1 MAGYG
6 HRHPSVTVIV
16 RAHDAAATL
25 NRALNCL
32 AAQTQRGLQVLVVDA
47 ASTDEAKRMLATAEE
62 RDAML
67 ECLHIDSESASD
79 CFNLGLERAEGTY
92 AFLMDATDTLAPR
105 TLEELYEVAEEG
117 SLDLAMAAV
126 ANNAHQV
133 AADGPSPYVYADD
146 DAFHAEAW
154 KYFDAG
160 LLPFPCGKLFRMDR
174 VRKSGA
180 KFASDGGTAFMAAF
194 LMDAHGVAYVRDAIY
209 NAGDFCLSAS
219 LAWDLSHCW
228 TDEHEQDLLDNLF
241 AHWGMDEDSQTRRML
256 QRRYVTNVITTI
268 VSTCSPACGLS
279 EDEKRAH
286 VERIIT
292 SDKTQKIASEA
303 APWSGVV
310 RAMLMPIR
318 RKDVD
323 LAMGEGR
330 IISWISRH
338 TTTLGFQLFS

>member
-47 ASTDEAKRMLATAEE
+47 ASADEAKRMLATAEE

-126 ANNAHQV
+126 ANS
-133 AADGPSPYVYADD
+133 AAAATSRAAN
-146 DAFHAEAW
+146 DAVS
-154 KYFDAG
+154 
-160 LLPFPCGKLFRMDR
+160 R
-174 VRKSGA
+174 
-180 KFASDGGTAFMAAF
+180 
-194 LMDAHGVAYVRDAIY
+194 
-209 NAGDFCLSAS
+209 LSAH
-219 LAWDLSHCW
+219 LLS
-228 TDEHEQDLLDNLF
+228 
-241 AHWGMDEDSQTRRML
+241 
-256 QRRYVTNVITTI
+256 
-268 VSTCSPACGLS
+268 
-279 EDEKRAH
+279 
-286 VERIIT
+286 
-292 SDKTQKIASEA
+292 
-303 APWSGVV
+303 
-310 RAMLMPIR
+310 
-318 RKDVD
+318 
-323 LAMGEGR
+323 
-330 IISWISRH
+330 
-338 TTTLGFQLFS
+338 